1 MTIRASTADV
11 AMKAGDTRP
20 VLAVTLTDA
29 DGDAIALSPTATITF
44 RMRKW
49 GSTSLKVNSSTS
61 VTILSASEGLVQRVW
76 ASSET
81 NSTGTF
87 LFELEYQTS
96 TGVRTHPNYLNGT
109 IEIFPQLG

>member
-1 MTIRASTADV
+1 MIRASTADI
-11 AMKAGDTRP
+11 AMKTGDTRP
-20 VLAVTLTDA
+20 VLAVTLTDD

-49 GSTSLKVNSSTS
+49 GSTSLKVNSSTG
-61 VTILSASEGLVQRVW
+61 VTILSATAGMIQRVW

-87 LFELEYQTS
+87 MFEFRYVTS
-96 TGVRTHPNYLNGT
+96 TGTQTHPNYLNGT
-109 IEIFPQLG
+109 IEFTKELG